1 MPTKKKTLH
10 GGQAGATAESRQKLR
25 KRALW
30 ECPKCA
36 QTFITANT
44 WHSCVRI
51 PIEAHFAGRPAEL
64 REIFDA
70 FVAAAER
77 YGAVTLRPV
86 KSRIALQ
93 SFSRF
98 ASVTV
103 RNNDL
108 ACHVIL
114 DYGEMRPRI
123 RRVEKVGTSYIHAF
137 NLSRISDLNIE
148 IRKLLKE
155 AQEIDRRRHGDQEP

>member
-1 MPTKKKTLH
+1 MPTRKKTLR
-10 GGQAGATAESRQKLR
+10 AAKARPKARNPRAPR

-51 PIEAHFAGRPAEL
+51 PVDAHFEGKPAAL

-70 FVAAAER
+70 FVAATER

-93 SFSRF
+93 AFSRF

-114 DYGEMRPRI
+114 DHGDARPRI

-137 NLSRISDLNIE
+137 TLSRVADVNGE
-148 IRKLLKE
+148 IRKLLEE
-155 AQEIDRRRHGDQEP
+155 AQQIDRRRHGD